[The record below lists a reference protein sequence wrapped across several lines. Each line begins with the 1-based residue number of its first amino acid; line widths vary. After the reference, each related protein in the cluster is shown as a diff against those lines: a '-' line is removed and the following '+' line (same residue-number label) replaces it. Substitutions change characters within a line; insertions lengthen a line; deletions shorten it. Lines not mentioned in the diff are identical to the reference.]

1 MHTSISIIM
10 ILSVGARCFVRFY
23 PPIAVIVGD
32 MNMKMTH
39 FDMWR
44 FFILLDCHA

>member
-1 MHTSISIIM
+1 VHTTITIIM
-10 ILSVGARCFVRFY
+10 ILLVGARCFVRFY

-32 MNMKMTH
+32 MNVKMTQ

-44 FFILLDCHA
+44 FFIPLDCHA